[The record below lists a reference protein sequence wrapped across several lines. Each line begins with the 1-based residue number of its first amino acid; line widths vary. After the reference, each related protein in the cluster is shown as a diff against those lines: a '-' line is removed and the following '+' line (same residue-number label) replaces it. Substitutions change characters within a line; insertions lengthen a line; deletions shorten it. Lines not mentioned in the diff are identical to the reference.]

1 MREKKLN
8 IKRQLFL
15 ESIPWVVVFGVNIVD
30 NFNLASSNINKIL
43 GVGAWIVLAITF
55 FISLKEKEAIDE
67 SAQLILG
74 KVDGICLQIVIA
86 TLLISSITI
95 GVIRVNS
102 GFLSMN
108 LIGSFLGGIAFIILF
123 LRAILFSYYDKKG
136 I

>member
-30 NFNLASSNINKIL
+30 NFNLASSDINKIL